1 MTKGSEHL
9 KEWDTQPGREK
20 LLEKFLDR
28 EASHHQ
34 APKDCRVKVPAV
46 LPIVF
51 GEESSYEETFNL
63 DLVLLHLYLFQ
74 GITSDP
80 FLVAKIWV
88 WLDRNTLQL
97 GIQVSCHLHLSFLA
111 ELYLIIPTGGTYLS
125 TY

>member
-51 GEESSYEETFNL
+51 GEESSYEETFRFRFGAFISVS
-63 DLVLLHLYLFQ
+63 VLGYN
-74 GITSDP
+74 
-80 FLVAKIWV
+80 K
-88 WLDRNTLQL
+88 
-97 GIQVSCHLHLSFLA
+97 
-111 ELYLIIPTGGTYLS
+111 
-125 TY
+125 